1 LFGLWT
7 RHVIPSQF
15 IRNDTK
21 RLVLQGKSSS
31 FRYDLFEG
39 NVTLDNLMVVSPF
52 NDSMYLIASDV
63 RTATIVK
70 LDRKMN
76 AKRNLDLPG
85 LPNFLLIKNVGQHAT
100 HDLYTLEYEVP
111 FIQSALE
118 EISGKRLKPLK
129 VNAFATS
136 IWQSFVEKHWQNC
149 SEPSISSGSKDTKT
163 TTESTI
169 PFWRQPGT
177 CWRKHYSCLTW
188 YSFHGC
194 CDCLQCEHLYP
205 AWKICA
211 KEVAILTAFR
221 TFTQACKKSMTKN
234 RATRDFYMNKMQT
247 NVMPRVSLIYRV
259 CK

>member
-1 LFGLWT
+1 
-7 RHVIPSQF
+7 
-15 IRNDTK
+15 
-21 RLVLQGKSSS
+21 
-31 FRYDLFEG
+31 
-39 NVTLDNLMVVSPF
+39 MVVSPF

-70 LDRKMN
+70 FDRKMN

-85 LPNFLLIKNVGQHAT
+85 LPNFLLIENVGQHAT

-118 EISGKRLKPLK
+118 EISGRRLKPLK

-169 PFWRQPGT
+169 PFGVSQGLVGESTIPASPGT
-177 CWRKHYSCLTW
+177 VSMV
-188 YSFHGC
+188 
-194 CDCLQCEHLYP
+194 
-205 AWKICA
+205 
-211 KEVAILTAFR
+211 VAIASSASACILLGRFVLRRLPFR
-221 TFTQACKKSMTKN
+221 LCSEHSHKHAR
-234 RATRDFYMNKMQT
+234 RA
-247 NVMPRVSLIYRV
+247 
-259 CK
+259 